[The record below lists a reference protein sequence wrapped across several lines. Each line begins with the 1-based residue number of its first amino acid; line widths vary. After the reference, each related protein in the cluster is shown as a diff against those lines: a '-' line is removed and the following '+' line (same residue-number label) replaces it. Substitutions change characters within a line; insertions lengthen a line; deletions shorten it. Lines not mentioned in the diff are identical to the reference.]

1 MVYPVMSRRAGGLS
15 VGVNLNLG
23 QECNWACAY
32 CEVEGL
38 VRGTPSAIDLQQ
50 LERELD
56 EVLSEAASGRWTVEA
71 DGERGGAAIKDISI
85 AGDGEPTL
93 APQFAEAVEICARLR
108 ERHGLGDSAKLVT
121 ITNGSRLHVPAVEAG
136 VRGLGGAGGELWFK
150 LDGGDPA
157 ARERVNAVAS
167 PDNRVEANLV
177 LAASACTT
185 WVQCM
190 ALSMDG
196 EEPSDDEIDG
206 RVELIERACAAGAR
220 PAGVVIYGLARP
232 SQQPQAHRLEPL
244 SGPRLRSI
252 AASFERLH
260 LPLRV
265 FE

>member
-1 MVYPVMSRRAGGLS
+1 MSA
-15 VGVNLNLG
+15 
-23 QECNWACAY
+23 
-32 CEVEGL
+32 
-38 VRGTPSAIDLQQ
+38 
-50 LERELD
+50 
-56 EVLSEAASGRWTVEA
+56 
-71 DGERGGAAIKDISI
+71 
-85 AGDGEPTL
+85 
-93 APQFAEAVEICARLR
+93 
-108 ERHGLGDSAKLVT
+108 
-121 ITNGSRLHVPAVEAG
+121 
-136 VRGLGGAGGELWFK
+136 GLGGAGGELWFK

-252 AASFERLH
+252 AARFERLH